1 MAIMETFD
9 QYYERV
15 CNTLSEAYGTEF
27 FVDLVVGTK
36 QFDVYVIENRMSG
49 LTRDYD
55 NAFVLR
61 GVLLNET
68 ETCSDVEDPLILND
82 DLLQTIRKLFTIDE
96 DLEGPAVLY
105 RDYIYWYDNDAKA
118 LFVVATK
125 ANGLTYGHFETLMS
139 EQIFPDT
146 CSAARVAYRKLI

>member
-1 MAIMETFD
+1 METFD

-15 CNTLSEAYGTEF
+15 CNTLSEARGTEL
-27 FVDLVVGTK
+27 FVDLVVGSK
-36 QFDVYVIENRMSG
+36 QFDTFTIEHSSSA
-49 LTRDYD
+49 TPRDYD

-68 ETCSDVEDPLILND
+68 DKCSDVEDPLILND
-82 DLLQTIRKLFTIDE
+82 DLLQTIRKLFTHDE
-96 DLEGPAVLY
+96 DCPAILY

-146 CSAARVAYRKLI
+146 CSAMRLAYRKLI